1 MIHTLDTIMSEY
13 YQHVDVYKKM
23 QHDVEDIINT
33 LIEANHIKIS
43 TMSLRIKSEQALRN
57 KVISKDKYQHLE
69 DITDILGCRI
79 LTLFESDVERILE
92 RWKTLLKSV
101 RLSINVRKASTTAL
115 NSVITLSIWL

>member
-57 KVISKDKYQHLE
+57 
-69 DITDILGCRI
+69 
-79 LTLFESDVERILE
+79 
-92 RWKTLLKSV
+92 
-101 RLSINVRKASTTAL
+101 
-115 NSVITLSIWL
+115 

>member
-1 MIHTLDTIMSEY
+1 M
-13 YQHVDVYKKM
+13 
-23 QHDVEDIINT
+23 EDIINT

-79 LTLFESDVERILE
+79 LTF
-92 RWKTLLKSV
+92 
-101 RLSINVRKASTTAL
+101 
-115 NSVITLSIWL
+115 

>member
-1 MIHTLDTIMSEY
+1 MIHTLDTIISEY

-57 KVISKDKYQHLE
+57 KIISKDKYQHLE

-79 LTLFESDVERILE
+79 LTLF
-92 RWKTLLKSV
+92 
-101 RLSINVRKASTTAL
+101 
-115 NSVITLSIWL
+115 

>member
-92 RWKTLLKSV
+92 LLEEHIC
-101 RLSINVRKASTTAL
+101 LL
-115 NSVITLSIWL
+115 